1 MTPYYLETGPEK
13 KIFEVAFKNKLPLM
27 FVGPSGC
34 GKTRFVE
41 FMAAT
46 LGRPLVTVVC
56 NDETSTTDLLGRY
69 LIKGGETVWQDGPV
83 LSAIKSGAILYLDEV
98 VEAREDIIVILH
110 SLSDHRRQVYIDKK
124 NEVVT
129 APEEFLLVASYN
141 PLGKRGLKGLR
152 ESTRQRFV
160 TLDFKYP
167 SHDQEVEIVSIESGL
182 EKKEVRGLV
191 KLAEKLRGL
200 KDQNLGDGIST
211 RSLVA
216 TSKLIKD
223 GVLPRLA
230 FKLGAINCL
239 TDEDDVRQTLNDLVD
254 ISL

>member
-1 MTPYYLETGPEK
+1 MRPYYLETGSEK
-13 KIFEVAFKNKLPLM
+13 KIFEVAFNNRLPLM

-41 FMAAT
+41 FMAHS

-110 SLSDHRRQVYIDKK
+110 SLTDHRRQVYIDKK
-124 NEVVT
+124 NESVT
-129 APEEFLLVASYN
+129 APDNFLLVASYN

-160 TLDFKYP
+160 TLDFSYP
-167 SHDQEVEIVSIESGL
+167 SFDQEVEIVCQESGL
-182 EKKEVRGLV
+182 DKSAVKSLV
-191 KLAEKLRGL
+191 KLSEKLRGI
-200 KDQNLGDGIST
+200 KDQNLGDGVST
-211 RSLVA
+211 RSLIA
-216 TSKLIKD
+216 TAKLIKD
-223 GVLPRLA
+223 GIFPRLA
-230 FKLGAINCL
+230 FKLAAINCL